1 MELFEA
7 LSCTGSGMRG
17 NLSSILWK
25 GTVLATSLEAMSSSV
40 PGLCLLHT
48 RCMLGDRDVMMEHHR
63 HGVLQSNKMQI
74 MGGSDLALQLN
85 GWYLPI
91 ARHDL
96 LTDHGV
102 PQDTGWTGAWQLPS
116 SP

>member
-1 MELFEA
+1 
-7 LSCTGSGMRG
+7 
-17 NLSSILWK
+17 
-25 GTVLATSLEAMSSSV
+25 
-40 PGLCLLHT
+40 
-48 RCMLGDRDVMMEHHR
+48 
-63 HGVLQSNKMQI
+63 